1 MSRIWWAFLRKWEIH
16 FWRNLVTFWRNLVT
30 FWLWTVKKLLI
41 RKLYE
46 TVCEAETIRQRQ
58 YEEFVQQR
66 FRERSVSICDPIPSN
81 KLSLFSLPP
90 VREHSKS

>member
-1 MSRIWWAFLRKWEIH
+1 MGNPFLEESGNLLTLDSQEIADQ
-16 FWRNLVTFWRNLVT
+16 
-30 FWLWTVKKLLI
+30 
-41 RKLYE
+41 E
-46 TVCEAETIRQRQ
+46 TVRMIREAETIRHRQ

-66 FRERSVSICDPIPSN
+66 FRERSVSIYDPIPSN